1 MTKFW
6 NFYLCQFGLFLFSL
20 VGQAWFAYVV
30 ENRPVHMYLFT
41 KTRNLNGSFFFI
53 SFFYSEEQDSNE
65 GISLHVHDSLN
76 EVFQAFNG
84 NNFITFN
91 LYNQFL
97 ILCFCNEHVKFLS
110 IDQFYLCL
118 TYNSWKYIIKTMI
131 FLMCVFEIDS
141 LWLSAAEIQT
151 MKMYITII
159 IY

>member
-1 MTKFW
+1 MPIWPFFVQPSRPGLICLCSWKPPCTYVSFYKDTKF
-6 NFYLCQFGLFLFSL
+6 
-20 VGQAWFAYVV
+20 
-30 ENRPVHMYLFT
+30 NR
-41 KTRNLNGSFFFI
+41 FFFI

-151 MKMYITII
+151 MKNKCT
-159 IY
+159 